1 MTGSFRRL
9 ENQLGKMVGIW
20 RFTPCVMLV
29 VAICFGAACCT
40 GFTADSQPP
49 VSTTAAKPTSASK
62 SQGDQLKD
70 RRPDSEEHRIQP
82 YDALKIS
89 VYQEPDLTLTAQVSA
104 QGSIHYPFL
113 GTVEL
118 VGLTLAEAEK
128 KISTLLDKDYLVN
141 PNVTIA
147 VETFKAKKT
156 VLLLGQ
162 VRSPGSYEIPEDGSL
177 TVLQAIGKA
186 GGFATL
192 AASDR
197 ISVVRSEDGKQQ
209 ILHVNVPAIMK
220 SGDKSKDIE
229 LKPGDIVSV
238 PETFF

>member
-89 VYQEPDLTLTAQVSA
+89 VYQEPDASVIPSEETA
-104 QGSIHYPFL
+104 
-113 GTVEL
+113 
-118 VGLTLAEAEK
+118 
-128 KISTLLDKDYLVN
+128 
-141 PNVTIA
+141 
-147 VETFKAKKT
+147 
-156 VLLLGQ
+156 
-162 VRSPGSYEIPEDGSL
+162 
-177 TVLQAIGKA
+177 
-186 GGFATL
+186 
-192 AASDR
+192 
-197 ISVVRSEDGKQQ
+197 
-209 ILHVNVPAIMK
+209 
-220 SGDKSKDIE
+220 
-229 LKPGDIVSV
+229 
-238 PETFF
+238 